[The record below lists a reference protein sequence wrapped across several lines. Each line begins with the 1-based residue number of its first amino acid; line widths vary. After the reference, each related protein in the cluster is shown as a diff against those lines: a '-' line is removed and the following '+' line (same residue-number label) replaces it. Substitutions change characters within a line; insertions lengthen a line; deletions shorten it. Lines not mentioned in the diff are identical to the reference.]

1 MERFQNAG
9 PLGVGF
15 IGIGFLVIFIA
26 WNGAAAK
33 DCAQCQIPY
42 LISGGAT
49 GVGLIV
55 IGCALLLFEAA
66 RRDRAHADARFRDMI
81 EALRGTTVP
90 ASTLVEGDAPTG
102 AVPAIPSNGN
112 TVVVGRS
119 SFHRTDC
126 RLVEGKEDLTYS
138 TRTDAEEQGLEPC
151 RVCDPTAPET
161 TTATKTKKKK
171 S

>member
-1 MERFQNAG
+1 MDRFQNAG
-9 PLGVGF
+9 PIGVGF

-49 GVGLIV
+49 GIGLIV
-55 IGCALLLFEAA
+55 IGCSLMLFEAA
-66 RRDRAHADARFRDMI
+66 RRDRAHADARFHDMI
-81 EALRGTTVP
+81 EALKGTTVP
-90 ASTLVEGDAPTG
+90 SPSLVEPDAPTG

-126 RLVEGKEDLTYS
+126 RLVEGKEDLTYT
-138 TRTDAEEQGLEPC
+138 TRTDAEDQGLEPC
-151 RVCDPTAPET
+151 RVCDPTSPDI
-161 TTATKTKKKK
+161 TAGKGKQKKK